1 MRQPILYAEEMW
13 RRQRLW
19 LLFLVAIGVIAAAFS
34 FWQRKTVGDANT
46 LIFLAYIPVALLVA
60 GLMVFYRWRSSVQTT
75 DEGLKVS
82 NLLGSVV
89 IPYDSVR
96 WVKVY
101 PLQNHFNSNDRKR
114 LIRPVSRP
122 LMPKPALFV
131 RFQADQEFMDRVR
144 KKLGRTYVD
153 DDILALPVPDPDAFS
168 WELAG
173 SLPARVVANQGGQ
186 RRGKRRRRR

>member
-19 LLFLVAIGVIAAAFS
+19 LLFLVGIGVVAAAFS
-34 FWQRKTVGDANT
+34 FWQRRSLGDTNT

-60 GLMVFYRWRSSVQTT
+60 GTMFFYRWRSAVQTT
-75 DEGLKVS
+75 DEGLKIS

-89 IPYDSVR
+89 IPYDAVR
-96 WVKVY
+96 WAKVY
-101 PLQNHFNSNDRKR
+101 PLQNHFNSNERKR

-131 RFQADQEFMDRVR
+131 RFQADDELMARVR

-153 DDILALPVPDPDAFS
+153 DDVLALPLPDPDGFS

-173 SLPARVVANQGGQ
+173 HLPTRVVANQGGQ
-186 RRGKRRRRR
+186 RRGKRRKRR